1 MKSSSHILFLFFLL
15 LLFSCGIA
23 KSVKHQPITVGYND
37 EFPQVTKHSDSLF
50 TAGNNYLLLN
60 KVGLWELYVAGD
72 PLERGLM
79 MGALYDSLYHYQ
91 EQVFFGKVQ
100 ELVPSRFKQNML
112 RQFLKWYNRKLYK
125 HVPEELK
132 TEIYGVSKYATDEF
146 DYLAP
151 KYLRNLYL
159 HAAHDIGHALQDLAL
174 VGCSSMALW
183 GSKTTDGKLL
193 LGRNFDFYV
202 GDDFARNKV
211 VSFVQPDGGHPFA
224 MVGWPGMIGV
234 VSGMN
239 KQGLTITMNAGKSNI
254 PLSAKAPISIVAREI
269 LQYASTIEE
278 AVAIARSKKVF
289 VSESLM
295 VASSKDKNVVLIE
308 VSPQKFGVYQ
318 VENSEQLLCSNHFQ
332 SESYEKDKNN
342 QNHMIESHS
351 KYRMDR
357 MEELLSDTTAMTPSS
372 VVSILRNTKGVED
385 MLIGYG
391 NEKALN
397 QMLGHHSVVFQP
409 EDLLMWVSS
418 SPYQLGEFVAYD
430 LEQIFSKNEKDFVSQ
445 QVKEMN
451 VPLDTFV
458 FDQAF
463 INYERFRIVD
473 KEIDKALNEMSLID
487 EAFITEY
494 QRLNPDL
501 WSVYFK
507 IGKYYFNQ
515 KSYKEAKNQ
524 FLLAL
529 TKEVTTLPDRAELEK
544 YLKKS
549 NKKLK

>member
-1 MKSSSHILFLFFLL
+1 MKSSSHLLFLFFLL